1 MYKEVCTMFD
11 MVPFKRDNFL
21 SPGDAF
27 RNFVDSFF
35 NSDFFAP
42 AVSGFG
48 RGFKVDLKE
57 NDDSYVVEA
66 DLPGVKKDAIDL
78 SFNDNYLTISA
89 KRDDNKEDKGNG
101 YVRRERNCGELRRSF
116 YIDNVKDSDITA
128 SFKDGVLKIV
138 LPKAEKGQKK
148 SGRIE
153 IQ

>member
-1 MYKEVCTMFD
+1 MFD
-11 MVPFKRDNFL
+11 MVPFERDNFL

-35 NSDFFAP
+35 NNDFFTP
-42 AVSGFG
+42 TVDRFG
-48 RGFKVDLKE
+48 KGFKVDLKD

-78 SFNDNYLTISA
+78 SFDDNYLTISA
-89 KRDDNKEDKGNG
+89 KKEDNREDKGKG
-101 YVRRERNCGELRRSF
+101 YVRRERNYGELRRSF

-138 LPKAEKGQKK
+138 LPKVGKGQNRTEK
-148 SGRIE
+148 IE